1 MNRLFRSFGL
11 LAAVALAAACTFAVS
26 ARETI
31 VATARAAR
39 DRVFGWLDAVSAPFA
54 RRADWTDIQ
63 RAEVP
68 LVQARAFVMRLA
80 KRERPVTTSRWRM
93 CPST

>member
-1 MNRLFRSFGL
+1 MIRSFRSFGL

-26 ARETI
+26 ACESI
-31 VATARAAR
+31 VATARVAR
-39 DRVFGWLDAVSAPFA
+39 DRVFGWLEAVSTPFA
-54 RRADWTDIQ
+54 RRADWTDLA
-63 RAEVP
+63 RPDTP

-80 KRERPVTTSRWRM
+80 KRERPITTSRWRM